1 MMKRHRLDPRSRTG
15 RSQAPLIALA
25 VIAFV
30 VFGGGVLQFG
40 VQRAL
45 GMAGA
50 AVLNATADGLLESR
64 VDHRLRVVD
73 LEIDE
78 QVLDSLQENLPYSG
92 TEWKKA
98 MLLDNGIHY
107 PVSFRYRG
115 YGAIHHIGNKK
126 SFRLKMKRG
135 AAFGPYER
143 MNFLNPKSFN
153 MINVHL
159 SYWIAARMGVA
170 VPYNDMVFVRINGK
184 DHGVMHACEQVDADY
199 ERNRHLSA
207 GDVPMYKGDFAPTNV
222 RDSVQHGPLWRS
234 ADNWQYLGKA
244 DSIDA
249 RRKLLG
255 LVAMINAKDVPWQQR
270 RDSLEKIIE
279 VDAFLRFAAA
289 MKVLETRHI
298 DNYHN
303 QLLVLSPRTGKFY
316 PVLWDPILLF
326 APADEPLY
334 PMYDALSF
342 WLMHDP
348 EWRWKRDRYIEEA
361 LHALQDDSLA
371 YRYLDEVVE
380 RIEPSVHADRNKYG
394 VLSMAGQ
401 DVDRYSVLHWAYS
414 TEQLRKQMAAH
425 WSGLRAELEA
435 GDIQV
440 KREMNNVLIAGTGV
454 PPVELTLTGDSLQVE
469 ANSWGKD
476 YRVDVIGSDEHAVRL
491 RIFPWTAQNVKGSSY
506 NDRQRYELQPWNVR
520 LRMSGG
526 RLSDAKATTYFHHG
540 QETAR

>member
-1 MMKRHRLDPRSRTG
+1 MKPRHRPGPQERMGRSR
-15 RSQAPLIALA
+15 SLLIALA
-25 VIAFV
+25 VIVAV
-30 VFGGGVLQFG
+30 VLGGGVLQFG

-45 GMAGA
+45 GMAA
-50 AVLNATADGLLESR
+50 AAALNVTADGFLENR
-64 VDHRLRVVD
+64 TDHRLRIVD
-73 LEIDE
+73 LEVDGR
-78 QVLDSLQENLPYSG
+78 VLDSLQANLPYSG

-98 MLLDNGIHY
+98 ALLENGIRY

-143 MNFLNPKSFN
+143 VNFLNPKSFS

-170 VPYNDMVFVRINGK
+170 VPYNDMVFVRMNGQ

-199 ERNRHLSA
+199 ERNRNLCE

-222 RDSVQHGPLWRS
+222 RDSVQHGLLWRS

-244 DSIDA
+244 DSTDA
-249 RRKLLG
+249 RRKLVG

-270 RDSLEKIIE
+270 RDSLEKVIE

-316 PVLWDPILLF
+316 PVLWDPIFLF
-326 APADEPLY
+326 APRDEPLY

-342 WLMHDP
+342 WLMYDP
-348 EWRWKRDRYIEEA
+348 EWRWKRDRYIAEA
-361 LHALQDDSLA
+361 LRTLQGDSLA
-371 YRYLDEVVE
+371 YRYMDEVVE

-425 WSGLRAELEA
+425 WDGLLTQLEA

-440 KREMNNVLIAGTGV
+440 KRGTNSVTITGTGV

-469 ANSWGKD
+469 GNSWGKD
-476 YRVDVIGSDEHAVRL
+476 YRVEVIGAKEHEMRL
-491 RIFPWTAQNVKGSSY
+491 RIFPWTAQNAKGSLY
-506 NDRQRYELQPWNVR
+506 NERQRYDLQPWNVTVR
-520 LRMSGG
+520 LASG
-526 RLSDAKATTYFHHG
+526 RLNDAEATTYFQHG
-540 QETAR
+540 QETTR